1 MSFHVEYQLPGYP
14 STQVERFATQAEAER
29 RYDELAANVDVEA
42 LTQPFD
48 AEVAAVPSQPAI
60 ASTSINI
67 SVTVEVPVVETAP
80 DPDAP

>member
-29 RYDELAANVDVEA
+29 RYDELAANTDVQA
-42 LTQPFD
+42 LTRPFD
-48 AEVAAVPSQPAI
+48 AEIVSAAVTSTP
-60 ASTSINI
+60 ASTSISI
-67 SVTVEVPVVETAP
+67 SVTVPAADIVL